1 MENLWQVNDL
11 DLLINNYALKAELFD
26 QFCLHLMTNLFWKM
40 MQHKKQFFFFFLQ
53 FKLHKKHCYYYY
65 TSLPKKYQNKSCQ
78 NVKSENNFPLLLERG
93 NKMVDKF
100 CHRDNIKKEN

>member
-40 MQHKKQFFFFFLQ
+40 MQHKKQFFFFFFYNLNYI
-53 FKLHKKHCYYYY
+53 KSIVIII
-65 TSLPKKYQNKSCQ
+65 TLPYQKNTKT
-78 NVKSENNFPLLLERG
+78 KAA
-93 NKMVDKF
+93 KM
-100 CHRDNIKKEN
+100 